1 MKKTTFLPLICTPIP
16 SAIVSIFQILPC
28 GNIFLFTPFSMK
40 LIIQFHVDLTL
51 FLKKKKKT
59 PYLFRLF
66 CMCTCKIMM
75 WMVCMYMNPIIM
87 IPQCAIHA
95 ADSSTTMFSIPH
107 FPLSP
112 FVKLS
117 GTFHKEGEKIAQ
129 KVTNTTKNTFQ
140 YQIFV

>member
-1 MKKTTFLPLICTPIP
+1 MDYEENYIFALDMYSYSFSHCFHFSNTSLREHIP
-16 SAIVSIFQILPC
+16 FHSLFNETHHSVSCRL
-28 GNIFLFTPFSMK
+28 NPFP
-40 LIIQFHVDLTL
+40 Q
-51 FLKKKKKT
+51 KKKT

-75 WMVCMYMNPIIM
+75 WMVCMYMNPIMM

-112 FVKLS
+112 FVKLR
-117 GTFHKEGEKIAQ
+117 GTFHQRA
-129 KVTNTTKNTFQ
+129 NNTKNTFQ
-140 YQIFV
+140 YYQIFGNKANLL